1 MQLLSLQIWES
12 NIHSLSLTKKKKAAK
27 RWPCYSGE
35 WKQARHG
42 KYLSLLLDV
51 FSVWKPWHW
60 GIKKKWKG
68 EETQR
73 ERRYFQKK
81 KRGGGKGKFEWFLC
95 TRKKIGER
103 QTTVWTFQG
112 GDTLVTSS
120 THFPSFT
127 RLSDKSPPLPNATE
141 TWRDTKCELSFIVIV
156 LQDCL
161 FMTRQGE
168 TLTAGVLI
176 PVWVQ

>member
-1 MQLLSLQIWES
+1 MLAYDFFLLFGFVFWAIVLGDSFFVPFFLLVYSIVYATSLITNLGEQY
-12 NIHSLSLTKKKKAAK
+12 SLTFVDKKKKKKAAK

-68 EETQR
+68 EER

-81 KRGGGKGKFEWFLC
+81 KGGSKGKFEWFLC

-103 QTTVWTFQG
+103 QTTIWTFQG
-112 GDTLVTSS
+112 GDSLVTSS

-127 RLSDKSPPLPNATE
+127 K
-141 TWRDTKCELSFIVIV
+141 
-156 LQDCL
+156 L
-161 FMTRQGE
+161 FR
-168 TLTAGVLI
+168 
-176 PVWVQ
+176 